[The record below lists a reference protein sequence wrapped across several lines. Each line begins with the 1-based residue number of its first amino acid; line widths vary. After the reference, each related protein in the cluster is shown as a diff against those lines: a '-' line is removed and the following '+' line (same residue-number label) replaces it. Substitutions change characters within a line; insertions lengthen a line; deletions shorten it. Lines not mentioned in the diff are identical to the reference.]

1 MFSAVYGDF
10 EAVYKVPLHAY
21 HPVDNKSIALNVD
34 TSLKGNWPDEES
46 SIRPIL
52 WLKLLFID

>member
-21 HPVDNKSIALNVD
+21 HPVGNKSIALNVD
-34 TSLKGNWPDEES
+34 ASLKGNWPDEES

-52 WLKLLFID
+52 MLKLLFID